1 MMATNSVLLLFSCA
15 AAFRAPRAQLLR
27 PEARATLCL
36 QMRGGE
42 ARATLCLRMRGGGEL
57 PERRLPYAV
66 LGAVSSAAWLATA
79 TAALATYKPERVLH
93 NAIGVAEAATAVP
106 VIGAVGAT
114 LAGCSARRGVAG
126 RRLHL
131 AWASASA
138 WSAAAVLWAP
148 RLMAAVVRGTSHPA
162 SCGRDDFREISG
174 GKTTRNGHRRAW

>member
-1 MMATNSVLLLFSCA
+1 MMATSTLLLFSCA
-15 AAFRAPRAQLLR
+15 AALRAPRAQLLR

-36 QMRGGE
+36 Q
-42 ARATLCLRMRGGGEL
+42 MRGGGEL

-106 VIGAVGAT
+106 VIGAVGET
-114 LAGCSARRGVAG
+114 LARCSARRGVAG

-148 RLMAAVVRGTSHPA
+148 RFTAAVVRGTSSHPA